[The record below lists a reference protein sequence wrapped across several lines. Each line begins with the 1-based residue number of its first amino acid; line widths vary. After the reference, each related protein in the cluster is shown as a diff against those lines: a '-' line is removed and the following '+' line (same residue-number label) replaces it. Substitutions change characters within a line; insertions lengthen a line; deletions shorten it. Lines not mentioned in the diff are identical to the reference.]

1 MQILLIFRSRWDKI
15 SVFHSHG
22 EIQTDLSDEY
32 NFYTRNIIMLLILYI
47 WSWIYIGPNRALAK
61 RKESQVSKETSKEKL
76 VESTFFLFRFFSLFS
91 LFSEVWTVAAIS
103 FWHWK
108 SSCGSAAVWLS
119 FVVISK
125 KISRPRIK
133 KIRLSLSIS
142 STTELKIRFCRMFSD
157 SNDCPKFH

>member
-1 MQILLIFRSRWDKI
+1 MTRRTHNRKINVNTSSVTTPDPANNNLSCEYFTHLSKSLRWNI
-15 SVFHSHG
+15 CFPFAWIHLGV
-22 EIQTDLSDEY
+22 IQTDPSDEY
-32 NFYTRNIIMLLILYI
+32 KYITKYTTNIIMLLYI

-125 KISRPRIK
+125 KISK
-133 KIRLSLSIS
+133 
-142 STTELKIRFCRMFSD
+142 T
-157 SNDCPKFH
+157 